1 MNYATL
7 LSNPVVVKQL
17 QKKVAKPVVT
27 GEIDERVAAPLLA
40 NICEDDGLKKPFA
53 GQLYYGIL
61 PTVTAW
67 LPEELGGLNRKSFL
81 LNAEMGAG
89 KTIMSMVSAYQF
101 VRMTGRLEK
110 GAKVIVMTDGSKLL
124 PQMAQEASEIYPK
137 EILDIY
143 FIKSSTNLKKSELSL
158 IDAAKMEVEPGKLA
172 FFVMSKDTGKSELKW
187 DVMKS
192 NQKCP
197 SCGSKMN
204 DETSKK
210 DKIVSVP
217 FCPKCGLPTKF
228 FIRSKITK
236 LSLAQELKRLDK
248 NSKDSIFFDVFLMDE
263 AHKMQDPESLQSKT
277 YRALVKHSYRV
288 LLMTGTLSN
297 GYASSI
303 FHILYPAFPNEFKKL
318 GFGYSNIAQFIGY
331 FGATMDSR
339 TTNGSRSA
347 KKLYELPEINYR
359 IFSIITT
366 LGVTVTNEDLDLPM
380 PGFSERQII
389 VEPESAITSTISCIK
404 DRAKEIAK
412 GFDRI
417 YRSWG
422 LNLWNYSLNNLQKTY
437 EYKIMG
443 KIKEYNNN
451 SLNQE
456 DYTLVPH
463 EEIIN
468 FNFEVPDNYISR
480 KEQKLIDIITA
491 EKNEE
496 RRTLVFVDYAEA
508 NNVAERLEKV
518 LNDNGISAAAL
529 PSNVKSENIM
539 AWINALESDVA
550 ILPQRRSDTGLNLVM
565 FHTVVFYELSDQ
577 IRTVQQAKCRPWR
590 PIGQTKDVRVFYL
603 AYLGDQSR
611 QLAMIGKKM
620 VSTTVSSGKKI
631 LEDGLADLYDYQREQ
646 TNNIRAAE
654 EIVISLKQEELG
666 DRLNAKT
673 AVEEAMIA
681 FIQKIKPEMFKGK
694 TAEEAIEEE
703 LQHLRDSNTTFS
715 GLTADEMEKVIKTG
729 NLFAFDDDFMV
740 SAVDFKK
747 IQRTKGIKKVHKK
760 TIQKTLF

>member
-7 LSNPVVVKQL
+7 LNNPVVVKQL

-27 GEIDERVAAPLLA
+27 GAIDERVAAPLLA

-67 LPEELGGLNRKSFL
+67 LPKELGGLNRKSFL

-143 FIKSSTNLKKSELSL
+143 FIRNSTNLKKSEISL
-158 IDAAKMEVEPGKLA
+158 IDAAKMKAEPGRLA

-192 NQKCP
+192 NQRCP

-210 DKIVSVP
+210 DKVVPVP
-217 FCPKCGLPTKF
+217 FCPNCGLPTKF
-228 FIRSKITK
+228 VIRGKITK

-248 NSKDSIFFDVFLMDE
+248 NSDDSTFFDVFLMDE

-318 GFGYSNIAQFIGY
+318 GFGYSNIAQFIEY

-339 TTNGSRSA
+339 TTNGSRSS
-347 KKLYELPEINYR
+347 KKLVELPEINYR

-380 PGFSERQII
+380 PGFSERQVI
-389 VEPESAITSTISCIK
+389 VEPEPEITTTISFVK
-404 DRAKEIAK
+404 DRVKEIAK
-412 GFDRI
+412 GFEKV
-417 YRSWG
+417 YKSWG
-422 LNLWNYSLNNLQKTY
+422 TNLWNYSLNNLQKTY
-437 EYKIMG
+437 EYKIIG
-443 KIKEYNNN
+443 KVRQYNNP
-451 SLNQE
+451 LNQE

-463 EEIIN
+463 EEVVS
-468 FNFEVPDNYISR
+468 FNFEVTDAYISR
-480 KEQKLIDIITA
+480 KEQKLIDIVNA
-491 EKNEE
+491 EKKEE
-496 RRTLVFVDYAEA
+496 RRTLVFIDYAEA

-518 LNDNGISAAAL
+518 LNDNGVTASAL
-529 PSNVKSENIM
+529 PSNVKSEDIM
-539 AWINALESDVA
+539 AWINSLESDVA

-603 AYLGDQSR
+603 AYSGNQSS

-673 AVEEAMIA
+673 AVEEAVIA
-681 FIQKIKPEMFKGK
+681 FLQKIKPEMFRGK
-694 TAEEAIEEE
+694 TMEEAIDEE
-703 LQHLRDSNTTFS
+703 LKHLKDSNTTFG
-715 GLTADEMEKVIKTG
+715 GLTADEMEKVIKSG
-729 NLFAFDDDFMV
+729 NLFAFDEEFMA

-747 IQRTKGIKKVHKK
+747 VRRTSGIRRVHKK
-760 TIQKTLF
+760 TVQKTLF